1 MNLVKMY
8 MIPAILL
15 LISIFVI
22 IFIASKINI
31 SDSKKVTFV
40 SLSTFVVTY
49 LQIAIV
55 SYRYY

>member
-15 LISIFVI
+15 LISIFAI
-22 IFIASKINI
+22 IFIASKLNI

-40 SLSTFVVTY
+40 ITSTFVITI
-49 LQIAIV
+49 LQTLII

>member
-8 MIPAILL
+8 MTPAILL
-15 LISIFVI
+15 LISIFAI

-40 SLSTFVVTY
+40 ITSTFVITV
-49 LQIAIV
+49 LQIAII

>member
-8 MIPAILL
+8 MTPAILL
-15 LISIFVI
+15 LISIFAI
-22 IFIASKINI
+22 IFIASKINM

-40 SLSTFVVTY
+40 ITSTFVITV
-49 LQIAIV
+49 LQITII

>member
-15 LISIFVI
+15 LMSIFAV

-31 SDSKKVTFV
+31 SDSKKVIFV
-40 SLSTFVVTY
+40 LLSTFVITV
-49 LQIAIV
+49 LQIVLV

>member
-8 MIPAILL
+8 IIPAVLL
-15 LISIFVI
+15 LISIFAI
-22 IFIASKINI
+22 IFIASKINM

-40 SLSTFVVTY
+40 LLSTFIVTVLQTVV
-49 LQIAIV
+49 V

>member
-15 LISIFVI
+15 LISIFAI
-22 IFIASKINI
+22 IFIASKINM

-40 SLSTFVVTY
+40 ITSTFVITV
-49 LQIAIV
+49 LQIAII
-55 SYRYY
+55 SYRYH